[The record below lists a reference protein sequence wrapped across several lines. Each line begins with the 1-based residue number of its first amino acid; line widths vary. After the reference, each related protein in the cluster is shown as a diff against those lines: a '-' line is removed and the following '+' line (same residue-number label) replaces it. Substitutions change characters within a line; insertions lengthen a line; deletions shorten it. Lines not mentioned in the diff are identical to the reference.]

1 LSGSG
6 IIIFKVMES
15 TRQQK
20 VARLLQRDLAEIMR
34 LKSRIFGSGVMV
46 SVTVVRMTPDLGLA
60 KVYLSI
66 FPSDNSEEVLKA
78 VEKASRNIRYE
89 LGTLVGKQ
97 LRVVPELKFYLD
109 DSFDYAKRID
119 DLLD

>member
-1 LSGSG
+1 
-6 IIIFKVMES
+6 MES

-46 SVTVVRMTPDLGLA
+46 SVTVVRMTPDLRLA

-97 LRVVPELKFYLD
+97 LRVVPERKFYLD